1 MPARRKPPSRRAP
14 AVSFTPTPRHLWL
27 AALGLLAT
35 ARRLLPL
42 PGAHGRKPG
51 K

>member
-1 MPARRKPPSRRAP
+1 MPARRKPSSRRAP

-35 ARRLLPL
+35 ARRLLPSA
-42 PGAHGRKPG
+42 GIRRGKPD

>member
-1 MPARRKPPSRRAP
+1 MPVRRKPPSRRAT
-14 AVSFTPTPRHLWL
+14 AVLFTPTPRHLWL

-35 ARRLLPL
+35 ARRLLP
-42 PGAHGRKPG
+42 PVGTRRGKPG